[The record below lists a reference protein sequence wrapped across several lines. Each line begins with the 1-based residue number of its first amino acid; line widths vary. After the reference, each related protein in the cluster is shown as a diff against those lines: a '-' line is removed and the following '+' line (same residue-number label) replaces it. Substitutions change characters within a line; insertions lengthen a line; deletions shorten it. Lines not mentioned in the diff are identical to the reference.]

1 MKESKYNIIKPLE
14 SGEYL
19 VFNTFNGSLS
29 IFKNKEDYKKYNE
42 YLTDIDELEYLKSI
56 RAKEEK
62 NSEYAHYTIFM
73 TTACNARC
81 DYCFEKDFK
90 KTSLTKETID
100 EIIQFIKNN
109 SINNKHIHVEFF
121 GGEPLLYFNNI
132 KYISKELIDFCK
144 HKKIKYTSNIITNAS
159 LLSKEIVNELKGLN
173 VVNIQVTLDGTKKE
187 YEKRKNYIDVCDSYE
202 LVLSNIEYALKNKIN
217 VSIRINFDKK
227 NFDDIIS
234 LLDNISYLN
243 KYSSF
248 NCYVMP
254 IYSSN
259 KKNKDVISRDKIN
272 DYFEKVFFFMIDKG
286 YIKSEKYFRLNK
298 ISNYCNAV
306 RDNSYVFYPN
316 GDMFKCTHLI
326 SEDDLKKKYS
336 NIKLKNRCNKC
347 KYLPLCQGG
356 CVSNK
361 NENSC
366 STNCYIYRDSI
377 NAVLNSI
384 LKMNNINDKIK
395 EK

>member
-1 MKESKYNIIKPLE
+1 MRESKYNIIKPLE

-19 VFNTFNGSLS
+19 VFNTFNGGLS

-90 KTSLTKETID
+90 KTSLTKETINK
-100 EIIQFIKNN
+100 IIQFIKNSSRN
-109 SINNKHIHVEFF
+109 SKHVHVEFF
-121 GGEPLLYFNNI
+121 GGEPLLYFENI
-132 KYISKELIDFCK
+132 KYISKELIDFCDSN
-144 HKKIKYTSNIITNAS
+144 KIKYTSNIITNAS
-159 LLSKEIVNELKGLN
+159 LLSEEIVNNLKELN
-173 VVNIQVTLDGTKKE
+173 VVNVQVTLDGTKKE
-187 YEKRKNYIDVCDSYE
+187 YERRKNYIEVYDAYE
-202 LVLSNIEYALKNKIN
+202 LVLNNIEYALKNKIN
-217 VSIRINFDKK
+217 ISIRVNFDKE
-227 NFDDIIS
+227 NFDDIIN

-243 KYSSF
+243 RYKTF

-259 KKNKDVISRDKIN
+259 KRNKNVISSDEIN
-272 DYFEKVFFFMIDKG
+272 NYFEKIFFYMIDKG

-306 RDNSYVFYPN
+306 KENSYVFYPDGN
-316 GDMFKCTHLI
+316 IFKCTHLT
-326 SEDDLKKKYS
+326 SKKDLGKKYS
-336 NIKLKNRCNKC
+336 NIELKSKCNNC

-356 CVSNK
+356 CISNK

-366 STNCYIYRDSI
+366 STNCYICKDSI
-377 NAVLNSI
+377 NAVFNSI
-384 LKMNNINDKIK
+384 LKLNNINDRIK
-395 EK
+395 EE